1 MYDFLRMN
9 IRYVFDALIGLFGTV
24 FAALMFFYF
33 PGLQAWT
40 FSALHPIAALKPALF
55 GPGVW
60 IDLLLVFAVALPGV
74 FGPVFLATR
83 SRRFA
88 ALKMTAACLAIGSL
102 FLIAAWHAPL
112 LYGRVALLALLSG
125 QLLALGIKAGKTV
138 PWNWMVYL
146 GFVLA
151 YFTFPDA
158 GILRAA
164 NAFAGLYLLASCA
177 LLLLADKPKRPKRSR
192 FRVMVG

>member
-1 MYDFLRMN
+1 MN
-9 IRYVFDALIGLFGTV
+9 IRYALDFTLGLIATL
-24 FAALMFFYF
+24 FAVLMFFYF

-55 GPGVW
+55 GPAIW
-60 IDLLLVFAVALPGV
+60 INLLLVFAVVLPGV
-74 FGPVFLATR
+74 FGPVILVTR
-83 SRRFA
+83 ARRFA
-88 ALKMTAACLAIGSL
+88 GFKLIAGCLALSSL
-102 FLIAAWHAPL
+102 FLMAAAHTPL

-125 QLLALGIKAGKTV
+125 QLLALGLKAGKTV

-158 GILRAA
+158 GILGAA
-164 NAFAGLYLLASCA
+164 NALAGAYLLGCG
-177 LLLLADKPKRPKRSR
+177 LLLLLSERPKRRDDGKSR
-192 FRVMVG
+192 YRVTVG